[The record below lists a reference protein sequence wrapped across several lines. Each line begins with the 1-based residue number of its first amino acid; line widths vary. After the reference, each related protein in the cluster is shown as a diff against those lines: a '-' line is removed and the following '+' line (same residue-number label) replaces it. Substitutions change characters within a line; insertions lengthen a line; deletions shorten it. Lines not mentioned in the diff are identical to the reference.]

1 MELEELKDKW
11 KILSDEVAGQKLV
24 IKEMLEKAVKDKV
37 KTMVSD
43 YKYAAIISY
52 VLIAI
57 LLWLIFSLDFPY
69 KTLAVLFCALGVI
82 ILIWGHFALRNLNKA
97 ISPTLS
103 ICKRE
108 QYMMQYKKQERLC
121 YILEIVIILP
131 VFVLWVICFE
141 GVTGV
146 PLWLSILKI
155 VIFLAILYGSTAS
168 SLKKMKK
175 IEESFKEYKEFMEKE
190 K

>member
-43 YKYAAIISY
+43 YKYAAIILY

-82 ILIWGHFALRNLNKA
+82 IVIWGHFALRNLNKA

-108 QYMMQYKKQERLC
+108 QYKKQERLC

-131 VFVLWVICFE
+131 VFVLWVICFG